1 MNACRKADVTG
12 QFHFQHV
19 CTHRWEP
26 VLLSRGLQG
35 MTSSLVYCVPLFFF
49 VNLIITSVRLFR
61 FAFSFLGMFECQI
74 TCLQTLATTL
84 IICKH
89 KGLILCVNTYV
100 CMFDCAMQ

>member
-1 MNACRKADVTG
+1 MGASPPLKGTAGDDLIIG
-12 QFHFQHV
+12 
-19 CTHRWEP
+19 
-26 VLLSRGLQG
+26 LLCAFIL
-35 MTSSLVYCVPLFFF
+35 F